1 MKAPRDTPAHSAAT
15 PAPDGFAIKIEAH
28 EIRAFRVVVEQNGFR
43 RAADKL
49 GISSSAISQ
58 SLANLEYK
66 LAAPLIVR
74 RGRSGSIALTEI
86 GQRFLRYVTQLAME
100 EKAMLEDIDLLKVG
114 HRQKLEL
121 LCNHTFASYYSAA
134 AIKQLNQRL
143 PHLRVRIEVLPSRKI
158 IYEILRQEKEI
169 AAGPFQ
175 THMHLYDTIKLFDE
189 KRYLVMH
196 RDSPHLAALRKKPY
210 ATLKKIPLLTSY
222 LDDPAARPEG
232 GRIRDYFQVVWEID
246 NVDLR
251 LQLLRE
257 GIGVTYISSV
267 LYHNTQLSAELE
279 ILEELPFGNIDRPF
293 GIYYKKGLLLSE
305 AARAFIDICREQ
317 SQAG

>member
-1 MKAPRDTPAHSAAT
+1 MSDARNAA
-15 PAPDGFAIKIEAH
+15 AAGPDSPPIKIEAH

-49 GISSSAISQ
+49 GISSSAVSQ

-66 LAAPLIVR
+66 LGAPLVTR
-74 RGRSGSIALTEI
+74 RGKNGSIGLTEI
-86 GQRFLRYVTQLAME
+86 GQRFLRYVTQLATE
-100 EKAMLEDIDLLKVG
+100 ERAMLEDIDLLKAG

-121 LCNHTFASYYSAA
+121 LCNNTFATYYTAN
-134 AIKQLNQRL
+134 AIKELNRRL
-143 PHLRVRIEVLPSRKI
+143 PSLRVNIEVLPSRKI
-158 IYEILRQEKEI
+158 IYEILRTEKEI

-175 THMHLYDTIKLFDE
+175 KQMHLYDTEWLFDE
-189 KRYLVMH
+189 KRYLVIH
-196 RDSPHLAALRKKPY
+196 RNSPHRAALQKKPY
-210 ATLKKIPLLTSY
+210 ETLKKIPLLTSY

-232 GRIRDYFQVVWEID
+232 GRIRDHFPIIWEID

-267 LYHNTQLSAELE
+267 LYHNTHLIDEVT
-279 ILEELPFGNIDRPF
+279 ILDQLPFGAIDRPF

-305 AARAFIDICREQ
+305 AARAFIEICREQ
-317 SQAG
+317 LQVK